1 MTCKTCILY
10 DCFVELLDVLDCEYL
25 ITKLPVC
32 NCDHHEPQAIAQHE
46 IANVAYFWD
55 CPIHG
60 KRTEKGL
67 QEMIEG
73 EGFYGD
79 QLLY

>member
-32 NCDHHEPQAIAQHE
+32 NCDHHEPQAIKQHE
-46 IANVAYFWD
+46 ISDVVYFWE
-55 CPIHG
+55 CPIRG
-60 KRTEKGL
+60 EQTTKEFM
-67 QEMIEG
+67 EIIEERG
-73 EGFYGD
+73 DYYGD
-79 QLLY
+79 